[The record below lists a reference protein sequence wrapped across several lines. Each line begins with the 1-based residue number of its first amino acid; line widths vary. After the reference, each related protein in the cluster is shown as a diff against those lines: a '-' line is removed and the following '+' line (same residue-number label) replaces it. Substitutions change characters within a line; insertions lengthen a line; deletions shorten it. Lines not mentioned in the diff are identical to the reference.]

1 MSLTQLEID
10 DYDLPAFLDVARCW
24 PSDRYGYVVT
34 PNADH
39 LIRLDEEPAFRLL
52 YRDAG
57 FVLLDSRFLARMI
70 ALGGGPRLPV
80 CAGSDL
86 TAALFESVIAADDP
100 LVLIGGDRGQ
110 ADALAARYGLTRLA
124 HHNPPMGFIRD
135 AAAVEAALTFVEA
148 HSPFRFCLL
157 GVGAPQ
163 QEMLAQMLLARG
175 RAAGLALCIGAS
187 VNFLTGVER
196 RAPVWLQR
204 LGLEWLFRLLQ
215 SPRRL
220 AHRYLVRNPKVFA
233 LLRRV
238 RITLRPRRS
247 LRPADA
253 PPPAAR

>member
-1 MSLTQLEID
+1 MSLTRIELD
-10 DYDLPAFLDVARCW
+10 DYDLPAFVDAARRW
-24 PSDRYGYVVT
+24 NADTYGYVVT

-39 LIRLDEEPAFRLL
+39 LIRLDEDPGFREL
-52 YRDAG
+52 YRDAD
-57 FVLLDSRFLARMI
+57 FVLLDSRFLARLI
-70 ALGGGPRLPV
+70 ALSGGGRLPV

-86 TAALFESVIAADDP
+86 TAALFETVIGPDDP
-100 LVLIGGDRGQ
+100 LVMIGGDAAQ
-110 ADALAARYGLTRLA
+110 ASALAARYGLRRLA

-135 AAAVEAALTFVEA
+135 AQAVEATLAYIEA

-157 GVGAPQ
+157 AVGAPQ
-163 QEMLAQMLLARG
+163 QEMVARQLKLRG
-175 RAAGLALCIGAS
+175 RARGLALCIGAS

-220 AHRYLVRNPKVFA
+220 AHRYLVRNPRVFA

-238 RITLRPRRS
+238 EVSLRPRRPM
-247 LRPADA
+247 PAIRATDE
-253 PPPAAR
+253 AR